1 MAMWVRFL
9 HRHVLDTLVILEEE
23 NLPHQRCTRC
33 NMLVPQRALNSRHP
47 ATTQC
52 ARGAERKM
60 KRLVEAELREISE
73 RAFKAYGEL
82 LENVTEF

>member
-1 MAMWVRFL
+1 
-9 HRHVLDTLVILEEE
+9 
-23 NLPHQRCTRC
+23 
-33 NMLVPQRALNSRHP
+33 MLVPQRALNSRHP